1 MRRIV
6 YIVIFLLTVNVTY
19 CQSYETRDVIAK
31 AESYLKKAVGEELF
45 KYFSLGEHSDYEY
58 KTKSGK
64 SKWRDIRRGKRTKG
78 IFVNANHINFVLSHP
93 AFQYPNVRKTVYV
106 ELDSDLNLIGEIYLD
121 QIPKFLLRNEP
132 SDWKTESQIDEI
144 IVKQNLKKAVDK
156 VSKRLEFDT
165 KSKEYY
171 WIVFNTLYEEKCF
184 ADEEILHINA
194 VSGIVFKHFEERQY
208 EMHCY

>member
-1 MRRIV
+1 MKRIA
-6 YIVIFLLTVNVTY
+6 YIIIFIFTVNVTY
-19 CQSYETRDVIAK
+19 CQSYKTRDVIAK

-45 KYFSLGEHSDYEY
+45 KYFSLGEHSDYEC

-64 SKWRDIRRGKRTKG
+64 SKWRDIRRGKRTNG
-78 IFVNANHINFVLSHP
+78 IFVKAVHINFVLNHP
-93 AFQYPNVRKTVYV
+93 AFQYPYVRKTVYV
-106 ELDSDLNLIGEIYLD
+106 ELDSDLNLIREIYLD
-121 QIPKFLLRNEP
+121 QIPKFLLINVT
-132 SDWKTESQIDEI
+132 SDWKTELQIDEI
-144 IVKQNLKKAVDK
+144 IIKQNLKKAVNK

-184 ADEEILHINA
+184 ADQEILHINA

-208 EMHCY
+208 VIHCY

>member
-1 MRRIV
+1 MRRIT
-6 YIVIFLLTVNVTY
+6 YIIIFFFITNVMY
-19 CQSYETRDVIAK
+19 CQSYQTSEVIAK

-64 SKWRDIRRGKRTKG
+64 SKWKDIRSGKLTKG
-78 IFVNANHINFVLSHP
+78 IFVNAVHINFVLNHP
-93 AFQYPNVRKTVYV
+93 AFQYPYVKKTVYV
-106 ELDSDLNLIGEIYLD
+106 ELDSDLNLIREIYLD

-132 SDWKTESQIDEI
+132 NDWKTELQIDEI

-165 KSKEYY
+165 KTKEYY

-184 ADEEILHINA
+184 ADQEILHISA

-208 EMHCY
+208 VMHCN